1 MPGCPDATERFTGAR
16 AGRVPPYRP
25 ARCPRPATAT
35 TTRTTVCA
43 MPLGDTVSDDASAGY
58 RTSLGASDATSITLL
73 GRDLATDIMGEV
85 GFGELSYWMLL
96 RRRPTPGQA
105 RVFEAVLASLAD
117 HGFVPT
123 AIAARLT
130 FLSAPDALQG
140 AVASG
145 LLGGGSRFL
154 GVTEDCGQ
162 FLAAQLDDHE
172 GALPTDDAGYDDLA
186 RGIVQRQRAAKR
198 IIPGL
203 GHPTHT
209 ADPRVPRLLQI
220 AEEEGLKGPHLRLFE
235 AIGRV
240 HHEVLGRTLPLNGA
254 GVAGAALVDAGVP
267 LPMLRGVALLA
278 RCAGLL
284 GQIAEEIEHPIARD
298 IYLSVHEQTDY
309 VDPEPAG
316 DGH

>member
-1 MPGCPDATERFTGAR
+1 
-16 AGRVPPYRP
+16 
-25 ARCPRPATAT
+25 
-35 TTRTTVCA
+35 
-43 MPLGDTVSDDASAGY
+43 VSDDSTTRY

-73 GRDLATDIMGEV
+73 GHDLASEIMGEV
-85 GFGELSYWMLL
+85 SFGELSYWMLL

-140 AVASG
+140 AVAAG

-162 FLAAQLDDHE
+162 FLAAQLEAHRADGGE
-172 GALPTDDAGYDDLA
+172 LPTDDAAYDELA
-186 RGIVQRQRAAKR
+186 RAIVTRERAAKR

-298 IYLSVHEQTDY
+298 IYLSVHDHTDY
-309 VDPEPAG
+309 VVPDG
-316 DGH
+316 DTDMGTSGEGATSNG

>member
-1 MPGCPDATERFTGAR
+1 MTQDDQ
-16 AGRVPPYRP
+16 
-25 ARCPRPATAT
+25 PRYP
-35 TTRTTVCA
+35 
-43 MPLGDTVSDDASAGY
+43 
-58 RTSLGASDATSITLL
+58 TSLGASDATSITLL
-73 GRDLATDIMGEV
+73 GHDLATDIMGEV
-85 GFGELSYWMLL
+85 GFGELSLWMLL
-96 RRRPTPGQA
+96 RRRPEPGQV

-130 FLSAPDALQG
+130 LLSAPDALQG
-140 AVASG
+140 ALAAG

-162 FLAAQLDDHE
+162 FLAAKVSAHD
-172 GALPTDDAGYDDLA
+172 GPLPEDDAGWDALA
-186 RGIVQRQRAAKR
+186 RTIVAEERGARR

-209 ADPRVPRLLQI
+209 SDPRVPRIVQI
-220 AEEEGLKGPHLRLFE
+220 ADEADLHGPHLRLFE

-254 GVAGAALVDAGVP
+254 GVGGAALVDAGIP

-278 RCAGLL
+278 RAAGLI
-284 GQIAEEIEHPIARD
+284 GQLAEELDQPIAREV
-298 IYLSVHEQTDY
+298 YLSVHDHTDY
-309 VDPEPAG
+309 ISPS
-316 DGH
+316 